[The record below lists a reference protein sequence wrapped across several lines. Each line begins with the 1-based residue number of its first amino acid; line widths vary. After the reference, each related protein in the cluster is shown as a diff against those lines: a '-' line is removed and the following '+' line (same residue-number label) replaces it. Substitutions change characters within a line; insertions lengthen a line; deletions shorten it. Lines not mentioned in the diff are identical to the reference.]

1 MRLSYKLLILIFVF
15 LIVQNID
22 SVQENYQKVS
32 GYICKYKMGHKKFFI
47 SLKAF
52 LKLAKEKFTMSS
64 WQIIVSQLSLWD
76 ELLTS
81 ITVLY
86 LIYR

>member
-1 MRLSYKLLILIFVF
+1 MRFSYKLLILIFVF
-15 LIVQNID
+15 LIIQN
-22 SVQENYQKVS
+22 
-32 GYICKYKMGHKKFFI
+32 ICKYKMGHNKFFYQ
-47 SLKAF
+47 SEKAF

-64 WQIIVSQLSLWD
+64 WYIIVSQLSLWD

-81 ITVLY
+81 IAVLY

>member
-1 MRLSYKLLILIFVF
+1 MLADTFV
-15 LIVQNID
+15 NI
-22 SVQENYQKVS
+22 KW
-32 GYICKYKMGHKKFFI
+32 GIRIFFI

-64 WQIIVSQLSLWD
+64 WYIIVSQLSLWD

-81 ITVLY
+81 IAVLY